1 MQTLELKI
9 DGMTCGGCVNSVS
22 RVLKAQAGVD
32 DAQVE
37 LGLAVIRFDPAVTD
51 AGKLRAA
58 VEDAGYAVI

>member
-37 LGLAVIRFDPAVTD
+37 LGRAVVRFDPAVAD

-58 VEDAGYAVI
+58 VEDAG

>member
-1 MQTLELKI
+1 M
-9 DGMTCGGCVNSVS
+9 
-22 RVLKAQAGVD
+22 LKAQAGVD

-37 LGLAVIRFDPAVTD
+37 LGRAVIRFDPAVTD

>member
-9 DGMTCGGCVNSVS
+9 DGMTCGCCVYSVS

-37 LGLAVIRFDPAVTD
+37 LGRAVIRFDPAVTD